1 MGFVRCEG
9 SLCCT
14 SLIRITLVN
23 GNCLPNFLFHNGPLK
38 EKGRISVSCSRQCC
52 FSSEFWKTAKRKLKC
67 ICFYL
72 KKKKKVFLTD
82 MNPVGYIVYFQERKL
97 TAAYVFWI
105 RTTSVS
111 TVHITVSSLKNKRC
125 SYLRKNKFN
134 LETNYPVLKVERLCS
149 PSNVF
154 SDFEDWVKN
163 SVFNQILLCWVC
175 MYPVGSELFKKETDN
190 IGQNNY
196 FFVRKKAIWKH

>member
-38 EKGRISVSCSRQCC
+38 EKGKISVSCSRQCC
-52 FSSEFWKTAKRKLKC
+52 FSSEFWKTVKGKLKC

-72 KKKKKVFLTD
+72 KKKKKSFSHWYEPSWLHCVFSKEKACCSL
-82 MNPVGYIVYFQERKL
+82 N
-97 TAAYVFWI
+97 VFCI
-105 RTTSVS
+105 RTTSAS

-125 SYLRKNKFN
+125 SCLWKNKFN
-134 LETNYPVLKVERLCS
+134 LETNYPVLKVEHLSLFTFKCIFCFWRL
-149 PSNVF
+149 
-154 SDFEDWVKN
+154 
-163 SVFNQILLCWVC
+163 
-175 MYPVGSELFKKETDN
+175 SEKYCF
-190 IGQNNY
+190 
-196 FFVRKKAIWKH
+196 